1 MINHIKLGVCNMRKK
16 TLMSLLILSMLFS
29 TSNCKKTEKV
39 FDDRFVGATNLYYN
53 ADENKNSLKAIDVD
67 IINKEM
73 ELNIHTLY
81 SFSFQNTE
89 NVEVK
94 LNEEYFSNVQIYTS
108 SERKTDKKVSFL
120 VKGKAFRNEN
130 IEFIID
136 NSSYVIN
143 VSSSEG
149 VEVVPKKYIYIF
161 DNVSF
166 ERPYSYF
173 VYNIDDNSVYS
184 GFEKIFTRLMP
195 NYKIVGGEVIEYNLY
210 LPYTIFDTPIPEISA
225 DYYDGMIEIL
235 SLNKGTKINL
245 TYDDGKLISSDKEYE
260 FVHTTILKH
269 TYLDNDGLRHEV
281 ESLGNGTSLKG
292 YINEL
297 KPQYVFGLYLDD

>member
-1 MINHIKLGVCNMRKK
+1 
-16 TLMSLLILSMLFS
+16 
-29 TSNCKKTEKV
+29 
-39 FDDRFVGATNLYYN
+39 
-53 ADENKNSLKAIDVD
+53 
-67 IINKEM
+67 
-73 ELNIHTLY
+73 
-81 SFSFQNTE
+81 
-89 NVEVK
+89 
-94 LNEEYFSNVQIYTS
+94 
-108 SERKTDKKVSFL
+108 
-120 VKGKAFRNEN
+120 
-130 IEFIID
+130 
-136 NSSYVIN
+136 
-143 VSSSEG
+143 
-149 VEVVPKKYIYIF
+149 
-161 DNVSF
+161 
-166 ERPYSYF
+166 
-173 VYNIDDNSVYS
+173 
-184 GFEKIFTRLMP
+184 MP